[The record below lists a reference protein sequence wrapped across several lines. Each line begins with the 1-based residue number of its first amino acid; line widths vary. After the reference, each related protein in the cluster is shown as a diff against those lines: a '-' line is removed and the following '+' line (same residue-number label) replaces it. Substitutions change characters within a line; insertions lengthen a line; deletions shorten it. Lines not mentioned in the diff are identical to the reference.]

1 MVEYAQAAPISRA
14 IYSCKKTTFGNYFP
28 FCRFATLCDTFR
40 WMKSAMAQLGS
51 PNIVKSLTLSELA
64 QTDASALLAT
74 LYSAVGNDAAWHGVM
89 RSFCQAFDAHTGMLV
104 VAGQG
109 QRDQSFYAAHNH
121 AESVARAY
129 SEQWWQHDLWLHGA
143 LAQGLFRA
151 GWIGRGSDW
160 VSPEALR
167 ESAFYKDF
175 LLTMPAEHLLCAVL
189 SDGSGALRAP
199 PMHLSLFRRPDQSDF
214 SPQDAQ
220 NLAAIYPH
228 LHRAFDLHWQ
238 MKGAQEQLG
247 VFHRSL
253 DSMDFGVSFF
263 DTAGQLS
270 FANIATK
277 QIALRADSF
286 WAKSYFLSEKTTP
299 APAAPH
305 ARDALGAL
313 LLSAATGE
321 GGSSLLEG
329 ETMALALPVSAPAKN
344 GAGDARAA
352 VMLLL
357 IERQSRADSAVGFV
371 IQAFGLSPAES
382 RVLPLLVQ
390 GKTPTEIAQSL
401 DLKLPTVRSQLSAI
415 FAKTGTTRQQEL
427 IRLLGAVPP
436 LSPMQPG
443 A

>member
-1 MVEYAQAAPISRA
+1 
-14 IYSCKKTTFGNYFP
+14 
-28 FCRFATLCDTFR
+28 
-40 WMKSAMAQLGS
+40 MKSAFLDVDPQH
-51 PNIVKSLTLSELA
+51 IVKSLTLSELA
-64 QTDASALLAT
+64 QTDASALLAS
-74 LYSAVGNDAAWHGVM
+74 LYSAVGNDAAWHEVVH
-89 RSFCQAFDAHTGMLV
+89 RFCLAFDAHVGMLV

-129 SEQWWQHDLWLHGA
+129 SEHWWQHDLWLHGA
-143 LAQGLFRA
+143 LGQGIFRA
-151 GWIGRGSDW
+151 GWMGRGSDW
-160 VSPEALR
+160 VKPATLR
-167 ESAFYKDF
+167 DSAFYKDF

-189 SDGSGALRAP
+189 SDGTGPLRAP
-199 PMHLSLFRRPDQSDF
+199 PMHLSLFRRPDQADF
-214 SPQDAQ
+214 SAQDVQ

-238 MKGAQEQLG
+238 MKAAQEQLG

-270 FANIATK
+270 FANKATQHIA
-277 QIALRADSF
+277 ARAGST
-286 WAKSYFLSEKTTP
+286 WGNTYFLAERSAPTP
-299 APAAPH
+299 AAPAAH
-305 ARDALGAL
+305 DALGTL
-313 LLSAATGE
+313 LLAAATGE
-321 GGSSLLEG
+321 GGSRILG
-329 ETMALALPVSAPAKN
+329 GDTMAQVMALALPVSAPAKN

-357 IERQSRADSAVGFV
+357 IDRQGRADAAVGFV

-382 RVLPLLVQ
+382 RLLPLLVQ
-390 GKTPTEIAQSL
+390 GQTPIEMAQSL

-436 LSPMQPG
+436 VLSGQNT
-443 A
+443 ASILI

>member
-1 MVEYAQAAPISRA
+1 
-14 IYSCKKTTFGNYFP
+14 
-28 FCRFATLCDTFR
+28 
-40 WMKSAMAQLGS
+40 MKSAVAYLDTQT
-51 PNIVKSLTLSELA
+51 IVKSITLSELA

-74 LYSAVGNDAAWHGVM
+74 LYSAVGNDDAWHGVM

-121 AESVARAY
+121 TESVARAY
-129 SEQWWQHDLWLHGA
+129 SEHWWQHDLWLHGA

-160 VSPEALR
+160 VRPAALR
-167 ESAFYKDF
+167 KSAFYKDF
-175 LLTMPAEHLLCAVL
+175 LLTMPAEHLLCAAL
-189 SDGSGALRAP
+189 SDGTGSLRAP

-214 SPQDAQ
+214 NVQDVQ

-228 LHRAFDLHWQ
+228 IHRAFDLHWQ
-238 MKGAQEQLG
+238 MKGAKEQLG

-263 DTAGQLS
+263 DTSGQLS
-270 FANIATK
+270 FANSATK
-277 QIALRADSF
+277 IIAARADSA
-286 WAKSYFLSEKTTP
+286 WSKAYFLSKKTMP
-299 APAAPH
+299 MPAAPH
-305 ARDALGAL
+305 TRDALGAL
-313 LLSAATGE
+313 LLTAATGE

-329 ETMALALPVSAPAKN
+329 DTMALALPVSAPAKN
-344 GAGDARAA
+344 SAGDARAA

-357 IERQSRADSAVGFV
+357 IDRQGRTDAAAGFV

-390 GKTPTEIAQSL
+390 GKTPAEIAQSL

-415 FAKTGTTRQQEL
+415 FAKTGTTPQQEL
-427 IRLLGAVPP
+427 IRLLGALPPIVPG
-436 LSPMQPG
+436 LG
-443 A
+443 TA

>member
-1 MVEYAQAAPISRA
+1 MSSA
-14 IYSCKKTTFGNYFP
+14 
-28 FCRFATLCDTFR
+28 
-40 WMKSAMAQLGS
+40 KSQLQS
-51 PNIVKSLTLSELA
+51 ERLVNSLTLAELA
-64 QTDASALLAT
+64 QTDALALLAT

-121 AESVARAY
+121 ADSVAQAY
-129 SEQWWQHDLWLHGA
+129 SEHWWQHDLWLHGA
-143 LAQGLFRA
+143 LQHGIFKA
-151 GWIGRGSDW
+151 GWMGRGSDW
-160 VSPEALR
+160 VKPEVLR
-167 ESAFYKDF
+167 ESEFYKDF

-189 SDGSGALRAP
+189 SDGQGALRAP
-199 PMHLSLFRRPDQSDF
+199 PMHLSLFRRPDQADF
-214 SPQDAQ
+214 SIQDVH

-238 MKGAQEQLG
+238 MKAAQDQLG

-270 FANIATK
+270 FANAATK
-277 QIALRADSF
+277 LIASHADSI
-286 WAKSYFLSEKTTP
+286 WAKSYFQSENTLPP
-299 APAAPH
+299 AHSP
-305 ARDALGAL
+305 RDALGSL
-313 LLSAATGE
+313 LMAAASGE
-321 GGSSLLEG
+321 GGSALLG
-329 ETMALALPVSAPAKN
+329 SGTMALALPVSAPAKN

-357 IERQSRADSAVGFV
+357 IDRHGRADAAVGFV

-382 RVLPLLVQ
+382 RLLPLLIEGQ
-390 GKTPTEIAQSL
+390 TPTEIAQTL

-427 IRLLGAVPP
+427 IRLLGALPPIVPGQ
-436 LSPMQPG
+436 SNV
-443 A
+443 

>member
-1 MVEYAQAAPISRA
+1 
-14 IYSCKKTTFGNYFP
+14 
-28 FCRFATLCDTFR
+28 
-40 WMKSAMAQLGS
+40 MKST
-51 PNIVKSLTLSELA
+51 IVRVNPQQVVQSLTLAELA
-64 QTDASALLAT
+64 QTDASALLAA
-74 LYSAVGNDAAWHGVM
+74 LYSAVGNDAAWHEVM
-89 RSFCQAFDAHTGMLV
+89 RRFCLTFDAHIGMLV

-109 QRDQSFYAAHNH
+109 QRDQSFYAAHHH

-129 SEQWWQHDLWLHGA
+129 SEHWWLHDLWLHGA

-151 GWIGRGSDW
+151 GWMGRGSDW
-160 VSPEALR
+160 VNPAALR

-189 SDGSGALRAP
+189 SDGSSALRTP
-199 PMHLSLFRRPDQSDF
+199 PMHLSLFRRPDQNDF
-214 SPQDAQ
+214 TPQDVQ

-270 FANIATK
+270 FANNATK
-277 QIALRADSF
+277 LIASRADSA
-286 WAKSYFLSEKTTP
+286 WARGYFLPQNTATASP
-299 APAAPH
+299 AGSPSVSSQAEPASAPH
-305 ARDALGAL
+305 ARDALGTL
-313 LLSAATGE
+313 LMLAATGE
-321 GGSSLLEG
+321 GGSKVLG
-329 ETMALALPVSAPAKN
+329 DQTIALALPVSAPAKN

-357 IERQSRADSAVGFV
+357 IDRHGKADAAVGFV

-382 RVLPLLVQ
+382 RVLPLLIQ
-390 GKTPTEIAQSL
+390 GKTPAEIAQSL
-401 DLKLPTVRSQLSAI
+401 DLKLPTVRSQLSTI

-436 LSPMQPG
+436 MLAGQR
-443 A
+443 AT

>member
-1 MVEYAQAAPISRA
+1 VLL
-14 IYSCKKTTFGNYFP
+14 
-28 FCRFATLCDTFR
+28 FCVFCAFSSLYDTFT
-40 WMKSAMAQLGS
+40 WMNSDLSHS
-51 PNIVKSLTLSELA
+51 PTKHLVNSLTLAEVA

-74 LYSAVGNDAAWHGVM
+74 LYSAVGNDDAWHGVM

-129 SEQWWQHDLWLHGA
+129 SEHWWQHDLWLHGA
-143 LAQGLFRA
+143 LSQGLFRA
-151 GWIGRGSDW
+151 GWMGRGSDW
-160 VSPEALR
+160 VQPRDLR
-167 ESAFYKDF
+167 QSAFYRDF
-175 LLTMPAEHLLCAVL
+175 LLTMPAEHLLCVVL
-189 SDGSGALRAP
+189 SDGSGPLRAP
-199 PMHLSLFRRPDQSDF
+199 PMHLSLFRRPDQADF
-214 SPQDAQ
+214 SAEDSQKLAQ
-220 NLAAIYPH
+220 VYPH

-238 MKGAQEQLG
+238 LKSAREQLS

-263 DTAGQLS
+263 DTAGQLG

-277 QIALRADSF
+277 TIAARADSA
-286 WAKSYFLSEKTTP
+286 WAKPYFSSKQ
-299 APAAPH
+299 AAPL
-305 ARDALGAL
+305 AGRDALGSL
-313 LLSAATGE
+313 LMAAATGE
-321 GGSSLLEG
+321 GGSTLLG
-329 ETMALALPVSAPAKN
+329 GGTMALALPVSAPTKN

-357 IERQSRADSAVGFV
+357 IDRQGRADGAVSFV

-382 RVLPLLVQ
+382 RLLPLLIEGQ
-390 GKTPTEIAQSL
+390 TPTEIAQSL

-427 IRLLGAVPP
+427 IRLLGALPPIVPG
-436 LSPMQPG
+436 LNTV
-443 A
+443 

>member
-1 MVEYAQAAPISRA
+1 
-14 IYSCKKTTFGNYFP
+14 
-28 FCRFATLCDTFR
+28 
-40 WMKSAMAQLGS
+40 MKSTIIHADSS
-51 PNIVKSLTLSELA
+51 PIVKSLTLSELA

-74 LYSAVGNDAAWHGVM
+74 LYSAVGNDDAWHDVM
-89 RSFCQAFDAHTGMLV
+89 RRFCLSFDAHIGMLV

-121 AESVARAY
+121 TEAVAQAY
-129 SEQWWQHDLWLHGA
+129 SEHWWQHDLWLHGA

-151 GWIGRGSDW
+151 GWMGRGSDW
-160 VSPEALR
+160 VQPAALR
-167 ESAFYKDF
+167 QSAFYKDF

-189 SDGSGALRAP
+189 SDGQGPMRAP
-199 PMHLSLFRRPDQSDF
+199 PMHLSLFRRPDQNDF
-214 SPQDAQ
+214 TAQDVQ

-238 MKGAQEQLG
+238 MKGAKDQLG

-270 FANIATK
+270 FANRATK
-277 QIALRADSF
+277 TIASRADSA
-286 WAKSYFLSEKTTP
+286 WARSYFLPQHIVTATP
-299 APAAPH
+299 SPTSSPATPPH
-305 ARDALGAL
+305 ARDALGTL
-313 LLSAATGE
+313 LMAAATGE
-321 GGSSLLEG
+321 GGSCLLG
-329 ETMALALPVSAPAKN
+329 GDTMALALPVSEPTKN
-344 GAGDARAA
+344 GAGVARAA
-352 VMLLL
+352 VMLML
-357 IERQSRADSAVGFV
+357 IDRQSKADAAVGFV

-382 RVLPLLVQ
+382 RVLPLLIQ
-390 GKTPTEIAQSL
+390 GQAPAEIAQSL

-436 LSPMQPG
+436 MLCGQRG